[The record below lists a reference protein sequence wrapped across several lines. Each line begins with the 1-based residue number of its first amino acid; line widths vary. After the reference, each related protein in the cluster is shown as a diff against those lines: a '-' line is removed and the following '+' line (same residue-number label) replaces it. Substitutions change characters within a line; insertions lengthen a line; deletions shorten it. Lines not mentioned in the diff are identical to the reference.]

1 MNNVY
6 IERSLELENVLKHKS
21 CFLFGPR
28 QTGKTWIIKNKLANY
43 KYFNLLNT
51 KTYIQFA
58 YSPSILQEL
67 ISDKDKVVIIDE
79 IQRLP
84 ILLNE
89 VQLLI
94 DEKDIHFLLTG
105 SSARK
110 IKRKGIN
117 LLGGRARIRNLHPLI
132 FSELSKKFNLKRAL
146 NTGLLPSIYFSDSPK
161 EDLESY
167 IGTYL
172 QEEIAAEALVR
183 NIPAFSRFLT
193 IAALSN
199 SQIIN
204 YTNIAN
210 DAQVPGSTIQE
221 YFQILRDTL
230 IGSDLPVWKK
240 TLIRKPISTSK
251 FYFFDIGVVR
261 FLQKRGELS
270 SGTTEYG
277 EAFETYIHHELTS
290 YLDYTKNGSLS
301 YWRSTNGQEV
311 DFIINDETAI
321 EVKSKD
327 TITRKDFKGLK
338 TLKEEAILKNYIVVY
353 PGSEERK
360 TSEGINILP
369 LKIFLKKLW
378 DNKFV

>member
-1 MNNVY
+1 MEY
-6 IERSLELENVLKHKS
+6 IERLLDLEQVLRNKS

-28 QTGKTWIIKNKLANY
+28 QTGKTWIIKNRLSKY
-43 KYFNLLNT
+43 IYFNLLDS
-51 KTYIQFA
+51 KTYTQFA
-58 YSPSILQEL
+58 YSPNVLQEL
-67 ISDKDKVVIIDE
+67 ITPTSKIVIIDE

-84 ILLNE
+84 VLLNE

-94 DEKDIHFLLTG
+94 DEKNIHFLLTG

-110 IKRKGIN
+110 LKRKGTN

-132 FSELSKKFNLKRAL
+132 FSELLDHFTLNRAL
-146 NTGLLPSIYFSDSPK
+146 NIGLLPSIYLSDAPS

-193 IAALSN
+193 ISALSN

-210 DAQVPGSTIQE
+210 DAQVPVSTIQE

-240 TLIRKPISTSK
+240 SQKRKPISTSK
-251 FYFFDIGVVR
+251 FYFFDIGITR
-261 FLQKRGELS
+261 SLQKRKDLS
-270 SGTTEYG
+270 PGTVEYG
-277 EAFETYIHHELTS
+277 ESFETYIHHELKS
-290 YLDYTKNGSLS
+290 YIDYTKNGELAF
-301 YWRSTNGQEV
+301 WRSTNGQEV
-311 DFIINDETAI
+311 DFILNDITAI
-321 EVKSKD
+321 EVKSKAA
-327 TITRKDFKGLK
+327 ISSKDMKGLRA
-338 TLKEEAILKNYIVVY
+338 LKEEELLKYYILVYTGSDERLTAEGISIVPYNIFIKRLWNGEYIV
-353 PGSEERK
+353 
-360 TSEGINILP
+360 
-369 LKIFLKKLW
+369 
-378 DNKFV
+378 